1 MEEHTQANPLHTNTE
16 SKDSKETQENK
27 EKQIL
32 EIYFSYGEECKR
44 VELKDIEQ
52 NSRAKYSQDV
62 NLHIKTQGYS
72 NGERLDLTLEFQ
84 KETFQTYVTIN
95 DNQATIMNIFN
106 N

>member
-1 MEEHTQANPLHTNTE
+1 MHTTE
-16 SKDSKETQENK
+16 KIDKDSKTTQENK